1 MAQRELPPHGPR
13 RAGLPQRVLQAL
25 LPGLAQE
32 CVIPSLASTDILSMS
47 VHIRIQVLSP
57 GYVSFRQMRALVSP
71 FPPVGSMAALSE
83 PCGSPPSSVLW
94 GRKTAPP
101 SFLAPF
107 GRPSGTPLPPLLQCE
122 RRWRAL
128 LGSWAIPVEACL
140 GLETPAIPA
149 RPRYIGRYRMLPS
162 ASFTASASQP
172 G

>member
-25 LPGLAQE
+25 LPDLAQE
-32 CVIPSLASTDILSMS
+32 CALASADILSMS

-107 GRPSGTPLPPLLQCE
+107 VDPRGHRYPPLLHCE

-128 LGSWAIPVEACL
+128 LGSWAIPVETCL
-140 GLETPAIPA
+140 GLETPAIPV
-149 RPRYIGRYRMLPS
+149 RPRYIGPYQMLPS
-162 ASFTASASQP
+162 ASLTASASQP
-172 G
+172 D